1 MSDDLAQRLSE
12 LEARVASLE
21 AHRAE
26 QMAGQTAAAIRKLI
40 AHRDEGVHVQLVLS
54 FKQVVALADLFESL
68 QPALTGVAP
77 AIGTGQGTS

>member
-54 FKQVVALADLFESL
+54 LADLFESL